1 MTQPQENP
9 FIKLMARYRDD
20 PVAFAREVAGIEPD
34 EWQVELLD
42 AVAAPAIR
50 RISVRSGHGVGKSTG
65 VALAAVWH
73 VLMRVPSK
81 TVVTAPTS
89 SQLFDACFAEMKNV
103 AKRLK
108 PPFDN
113 LLELKS
119 DRIELKSH
127 PESTFIS
134 CRTSRAEQPE
144 ALAGVHSPSVLLIA
158 DEASGIPS
166 SVFEAA
172 SGSMSG
178 HSATTILTGNPT
190 RNTGFFYDTHNR
202 LRDDWYTMHVSC
214 VDSPRV
220 SEDFVEDM
228 KRRYGEDS
236 PAYHVRV
243 LGNFPPSE
251 EDTVIPVSLIEHA
264 MANDIKVHEDTIAI
278 WGLDVAR
285 QGGDASVLAKRQ
297 GPVIHPLTV
306 WRNLDLMQLTGAV
319 KAEYDA
325 MPPSKR
331 PAEIIVDSNGFG
343 AGVLDR
349 LRELGLPARG
359 LNVSERAMAK
369 DTYLNLRAEIWFKM
383 KMYLEGMDVSL
394 PRDDALYAEL
404 AAPRYHFTSAGKL
417 QVESKDSMKKRG
429 VASPDRADAVALS
442 LANDH
447 TTMAFGTSSAGSW
460 NRPLRR
466 GLSVV

>member
-1 MTQPQENP
+1 
-9 FIKLMARYRDD
+9 
-20 PVAFAREVAGIEPD
+20 
-34 EWQVELLD
+34 
-42 AVAAPAIR
+42 
-50 RISVRSGHGVGKSTG
+50 
-65 VALAAVWH
+65 
-73 VLMRVPSK
+73 
-81 TVVTAPTS
+81 
-89 SQLFDACFAEMKNV
+89 
-103 AKRLK
+103 
-108 PPFDN
+108 
-113 LLELKS
+113 
-119 DRIELKSH
+119 
-127 PESTFIS
+127 
-134 CRTSRAEQPE
+134 
-144 ALAGVHSPSVLLIA
+144 
-158 DEASGIPS
+158 
-166 SVFEAA
+166 
-172 SGSMSG
+172 
-178 HSATTILTGNPT
+178 
-190 RNTGFFYDTHNR
+190 
-202 LRDDWYTMHVSC
+202 
-214 VDSPRV
+214 
-220 SEDFVEDM
+220 
-228 KRRYGEDS
+228 
-236 PAYHVRV
+236 
-243 LGNFPPSE
+243 LGNVPPSE

-285 QGGDASVLAKRQ
+285 QGGDASVLCKRQ

-447 TTMAFGTSSAGSW
+447 TTMAFGTSAAGSW
-460 NRPLRR
+460 NKPLRR